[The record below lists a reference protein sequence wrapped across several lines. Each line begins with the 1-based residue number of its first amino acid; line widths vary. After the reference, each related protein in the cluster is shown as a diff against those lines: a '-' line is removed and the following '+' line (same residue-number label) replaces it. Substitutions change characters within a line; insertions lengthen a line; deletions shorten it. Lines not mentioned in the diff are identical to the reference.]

1 MMRSILR
8 LVFLLLLLFAADVAF
23 RTCAAASAAPAA
35 PDSVIVELAP
45 DAAVTP
51 AADWRP
57 VYGQPRTFAV
67 PAATGKRETWAARPD
82 VVRAEPNPLVTLNDP
97 KPAVYDDALILASV
111 NDLFAAQQ
119 YSLTKMNVPAAWD
132 ASRGDGITIAVV
144 DTGADFAHPDLAAK
158 FVSRGRDFVT
168 GHPDAADDHGHGT
181 HVSGIA
187 AAVTNNGLGVAGV
200 GYNARL
206 LPVKALAANGSG
218 DHASIASAIAWA
230 ADNGAR
236 IINLSLGSPTPSTT
250 LQTAI
255 DAAWAKGA
263 LIVCAAGNDASDQP
277 SYPAA
282 YEHCLS
288 VVATDDI
295 DRLAPFS
302 NYGATVDVAAPGQ
315 RILSTVRGG
324 TYEAW
329 SFWDQPDSDG
339 YFTFFQPR
347 ERLKPPANAV
357 TWRKVEARSVADLPD
372 ALRRGGTGIYVP
384 GLARV
389 GLQVP
394 WEARRRSDLDSSYAF
409 LARREGSV
417 IIEGVSE
424 QRPVDWVCEAL
435 GVALPPAIQ
444 ATTTDQTVYDDEC
457 PF

>member
-1 MMRSILR
+1 MDAIDLDTRIAEARAR
-8 LVFLLLLLFAADVAF
+8 LSQRELDAK
-23 RTCAAASAAPAA
+23 AAA
-35 PDSVIVELAP
+35 
-45 DAAVTP
+45 
-51 AADWRP
+51 
-57 VYGQPRTFAV
+57 
-67 PAATGKRETWAARPD
+67 
-82 VVRAEPNPLVTLNDP
+82 
-97 KPAVYDDALILASV
+97 
-111 NDLFAAQQ
+111 AAQWTEQ
-119 YSLTKMNVPAAWD
+119 MNAAMN
-132 ASRGDGITIAVV
+132 
-144 DTGADFAHPDLAAK
+144 
-158 FVSRGRDFVT
+158 
-168 GHPDAADDHGHGT
+168 
-181 HVSGIA
+181 A
-187 AAVTNNGLGVAGV
+187 AAAQYHPHLDGDLDE
-200 GYNARL
+200 
-206 LPVKALAANGSG
+206 AL
-218 DHASIASAIAWA
+218 
-230 ADNGAR
+230 R
-236 IINLSLGSPTPSTT
+236 
-250 LQTAI
+250 
-255 DAAWAKGA
+255 AAWAFRWHVERDTRSDRGGVPVVRGFDLTLDGEAVHVA
-263 LIVCAAGNDASDQP
+263 LSKDWTAYYWSVSPSGESTKRVEVGTLADTLLVWLAQAREKAATREAK
-277 SYPAA
+277 
-282 YEHCLS
+282 
-288 VVATDDI
+288 ATEEA
-295 DRLAPFS
+295 RRAEERR
-302 NYGATVDVAAPGQ
+302 AEREREEAEREAEWQAVAAEWTARVAAAQ
-315 RILSTVRGG
+315 AEDEAARRVRDAYMARYRFTWPRDMTLTLFQARWYGTALLDEDGDPVGG